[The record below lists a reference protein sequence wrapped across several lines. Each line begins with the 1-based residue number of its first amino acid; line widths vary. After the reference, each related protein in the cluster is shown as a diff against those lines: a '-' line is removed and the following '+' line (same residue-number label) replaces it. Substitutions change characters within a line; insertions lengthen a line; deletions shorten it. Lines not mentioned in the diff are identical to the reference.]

1 MAWFTN
7 IGNNNNI
14 NNSVIMSSGSGKT
27 IINGVEYDL
36 PPGASI
42 CTKNGKVYINNV
54 EVAGKHVEQCAE
66 IKIEIHGDVNSANVS
81 NSLTINGNINDA
93 DAGNS
98 ITVHGDIK
106 GNADAGNNIMANK
119 IYGKCDAGNNIMHG

>member
-54 EVAGKHVEQCAE
+54 EVSGKHVEQCAE
-66 IKIEIHGDVNSANVS
+66 INIRIEGNVETANIGNSLDVTGNVGKASAGTSVKVYGDV
-81 NSLTINGNINDA
+81 
-93 DAGNS
+93 
-98 ITVHGDIK
+98 K
-106 GNADAGNNIMANK
+106 GNVTAGTSIKAEK
-119 IYGKCDAGNNIMHG
+119 IYGNAIAGTSMKIG

>member
-1 MAWFTN
+1 MAWFSN

-14 NNSVIMSSGSGKT
+14 NNSVIMSSGNGKT

-42 CTKNGKVYINNV
+42 CTKNGKVYING
-54 EVAGKHVEQCAE
+54 EEITGKHMEKTPE
-66 IKIEIHGDVNSANVS
+66 IKIEIHGDVKDTNVG
-81 NSLTINGNINDA
+81 NSLTVYGNITDA

-98 ITVHGDIK
+98 ITVNGDII
-106 GNADAGNNIMANK
+106 GNADAGNNIMAK
-119 IYGKCDAGNNIMHG
+119 TIHGKCDAGNNIMNG